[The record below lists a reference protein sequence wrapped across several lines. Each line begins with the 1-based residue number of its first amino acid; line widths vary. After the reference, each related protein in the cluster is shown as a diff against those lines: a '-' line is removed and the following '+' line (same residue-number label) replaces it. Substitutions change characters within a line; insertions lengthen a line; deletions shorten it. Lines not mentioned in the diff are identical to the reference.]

1 MGIVPPFVPQ
11 NKFMM
16 KQRARFSTL
25 SNEFQ
30 WKLITTKN
38 EGKSLEL
45 GGKGEGALFAGT
57 NYYIRQICFSACEKV
72 GEDGGRVRGQKMR
85 THTIEFLR
93 GMSEFAELDQP
104 VEYRQKKK
112 NNNQDKTRIE
122 VI

>member
-72 GEDGGRVRGQKMR
+72 DEDGRESERAKNAYTHYRISPRNVRIRGARPTRRIPTKKR
-85 THTIEFLR
+85 KTII
-93 GMSEFAELDQP
+93 
-104 VEYRQKKK
+104 
-112 NNNQDKTRIE
+112 KTKH
-122 VI
+122 V